1 MTWEELFAEEGLW
14 FPKVAYGISQCFH
27 FYNEKSYAHFRLRL
41 RDCEH
46 KDAMEVAEVEFF
58 SRRLDGFCEDASS
71 AGRTRTPSGE
81 WKGYAC
87 PALYW
92 GRLLRYCENGT
103 WSQEVNY
110 CRPVSPTAF
119 KYPAEMFMV
128 RRKQFVSI
136 VPTVVGKE
144 LLFAIDA
151 VPKGMRFDNST
162 GELSG
167 FYQEER
173 VMMKVEVTVVN
184 PSGRQQTSFALYVV
198 NHNEDLLLVIAGLA
212 IACLLLLAV
221 YIVIMMRR
229 SSESVEREAKRSHL
243 HTKELP
249 KNMLPL
255 LV

>member
-1 MTWEELFAEEGLW
+1 
-14 FPKVAYGISQCFH
+14 
-27 FYNEKSYAHFRLRL
+27 
-41 RDCEH
+41 
-46 KDAMEVAEVEFF
+46 MEVAEVEFF

-71 AGRTRTPSGE
+71 ASRTRTPSGE

-212 IACLLLLAV
+212 IACLLLLVV
-221 YIVIMMRR
+221 YIVIVMRR
-229 SSESVEREAKRSHL
+229 SSESVEREAERSHL